1 MKTAISLDDHLLEQ
15 ADETARRM
23 GLSRSG
29 LFALALQDYLRRRR
43 QHEVAEQLNRVY
55 SGKPDLPGQRT
66 TARMKAKFRSTIKER
81 W

>member
-15 ADETARRM
+15 ADQTAKQMRV
-23 GLSRSG
+23 SRSG

-43 QHEVAEQLNRVY
+43 QAEVAEQLNRVY
-55 SGKPDLPGQRT
+55 TGKPGVPEQRT
-66 TARMKAKFRSTIKER
+66 TARMKPKFRSTIKER

>member
-1 MKTAISLDDHLLEQ
+1 MKTAISLDDHLLQQ
-15 ADETARRM
+15 ADQTAKQM
-23 GLSRSG
+23 GMSRSG

-43 QHEVAEQLNRVY
+43 QAEVAEQLNQVY
-55 SGKPDLPGQRT
+55 TGKADLPERRT